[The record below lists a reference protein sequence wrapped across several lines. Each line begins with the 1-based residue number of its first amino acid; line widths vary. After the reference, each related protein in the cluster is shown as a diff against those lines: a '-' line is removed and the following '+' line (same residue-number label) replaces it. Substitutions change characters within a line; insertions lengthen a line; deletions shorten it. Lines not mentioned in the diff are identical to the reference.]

1 MNLCYVNFMKMF
13 VYKYEKFIF
22 LVNLFFVYLASNLK
36 GYIQSLRIFPN
47 FHMYL
52 FSQVQLECIKA
63 LKPSKRMLYLD
74 ATSSLVSLNSKQINK
89 YFDVD
94 F

>member
-1 MNLCYVNFMKMF
+1 
-13 VYKYEKFIF
+13 
-22 LVNLFFVYLASNLK
+22 
-36 GYIQSLRIFPN
+36 
-47 FHMYL
+47 MYL

-63 LKPSKRMLYLD
+63 LKPSKRMLNLD